1 MSNGTER
8 IKDLLSAP
16 MEAVIIALGVGIAK
30 AQREL
35 DLYAIDLQREIN
47 EDPQLSEFG
56 LQPTFYQIP
65 KAELELNIAI
75 AMEERSD
82 KPATPKAGAVANAL
96 AASRLKQLYLQP
108 VNATY
113 TNQFNYNIQASSK
126 LKLSFVPVPPPAAE
140 TAVTPRMSR
149 DDVMQI
155 GSPFLKPTTANNPAR
170 LAVNFNGQGRMWFI
184 LQYQVAADSSLTR
197 LALVVIDDDT
207 GTVVKHA

>member
-1 MSNGTER
+1 MSNGSER

-35 DLYAIDLQREIN
+35 DLHAIDLQKEIN
-47 EDPQLSEFG
+47 EDPLLSEYG

-75 AMEERSD
+75 AMEEQSA
-82 KPATPKAGAVANAL
+82 KTKAPTAVKAAKAL
-96 AASRLKQLYLQP
+96 APYQLKQLYLQP
-108 VNATY
+108 VNASY
-113 TNQFNYNIQASSK
+113 SNQFNYNVQASSK
-126 LKLSFVPVPPPAAE
+126 LKVTFMPVPPPATE
-140 TAVTPRMSR
+140 SAVTPRMTR
-149 DDVMQI
+149 EEVRKLAT
-155 GSPFLKPTTANNPAR
+155 PFLKATGDTPAR
-170 LAVNFNGQGRMWFI
+170 LAVNFNGQGRMWFV
-184 LQYQVAADSSLTR
+184 LQYRVEADSTLTR

>member
-1 MSNGTER
+1 MSNGSER

-35 DLYAIDLQREIN
+35 DLHAIDLQKEIN
-47 EDPQLSEFG
+47 EDPLLSEYG

-75 AMEERSD
+75 AMEEQ
-82 KPATPKAGAVANAL
+82 PPKNKALTAVSAVKAL
-96 AASRLKQLYLQP
+96 APYQLKQLYLQP
-108 VNATY
+108 VNASY
-113 TNQFNYNIQASSK
+113 SNQFNYNVQASSK
-126 LKLSFVPVPPPAAE
+126 LKVTFMPVPPPATE
-140 TAVTPRMSR
+140 SAVTPRLTR
-149 DDVMQI
+149 DDVMKLAT
-155 GSPFLKPTTANNPAR
+155 PFLISTGDTPAR
-170 LAVNFNGQGRMWFI
+170 LAVNFNGQGRMWFV
-184 LQYQVAADSSLTR
+184 LQYRVEAEGTLTR